1 MRGGGR
7 DRAVRAGRS
16 AAVLAAAALG
26 WAAAAWGGMPWEGRE
41 ISAEARK
48 WNAAAEEAAAAG
60 NGVSAAKAWAAGVR
74 ADAQNAEAMWRLGLW
89 LEESGRAS
97 QAAVLLDRL
106 AGEWPDCG
114 EVQAARGRATARTDG
129 AGAARTEAAL
139 DGVRAAMAAEGD
151 SAWLAEA
158 ESELL
163 LARGE
168 WEEALAAAERGRELA
183 GEDERAAEACEA
195 QAGRCRAADALFDPV
210 E

>member
-16 AAVLAAAALG
+16 AAVLLAAALG
-26 WAAAAWGGMPWEGRE
+26 LAAAAWGGMPWEGRE

-48 WNAAAEEAAAAG
+48 WNAAAEEAASVG

-89 LEESGRAS
+89 LEASGRAS

-106 AGEWPDCG
+106 AEEWPDCG
-114 EVQAARGRATARTDG
+114 EVQAARGRATARMEK
-129 AGAARTEAAL
+129 AGAARTAAAL
-139 DGVRAAMAAEGD
+139 ERVRAAMAAERD

-183 GEDERAAEACEA
+183 GDDTEAAEACDA
-195 QAGRCRAADALFDPV
+195 QAKRCRAADALFDPV